1 MKVQGW
7 LVGNSGEASIRT
19 PTAGAGLCV
28 FVAGLVAAVLVP
40 AGHTAWAWNPAAGD
54 FSKVDPA
61 DVRIVSYNTY
71 LQFIKE
77 PSKDAAFARVLTAL
91 DPDIICFQEIVSSL
105 TAGQIVSRLQSVL
118 PFSEGT
124 WQVHLGLS
132 SGSRVVLA
140 SRYPLDLRRTDT
152 VPAAGI
158 RGVTI
163 ALADLPDEHY
173 RADLYLLGVHLKAG
187 GTSSDQA
194 NRQRSADAIAA
205 WLGMVRQPG
214 GLVTLAANT
223 PMVVLG
229 DFNLVTGPQPAITLL
244 TGDIQDEATYGPDVK
259 GDWDSSDMTDLT
271 PVDPFTSN
279 ENTWRSDR
287 TNPADRLDRFMYTDS
302 VAPIAARM
310 VLNTRNMTTAAL
322 AASGLQED
330 DTTPTNTADHLPILM
345 DLVVPTWP
353 DCNHN
358 GVNDA
363 LDISGGTSQDCNSS
377 GIPDECEL
385 EDNDCNSSGI
395 PDECELD
402 NDGDGKIDDCDNC
415 PFVYNPNQTDTNGD
429 GIGDACERPSVV
441 GAVSRRTHGSSGS
454 YDVDVRTGT
463 GGHPDAIESR
473 AGSSVRLVVTFD
485 QPIQGVGGLDPTD
498 VIVTSGSV
506 AGVAIQGNEL
516 TIDVVGVVSGDMF
529 AVAFAG
535 IESTYVANQTVL
547 DTLCFS
553 VLQGDVNGDGMVNIF
568 DLVHVRN
575 TLNQPVAT
583 GNFRADVNADGSVN
597 IFDLVA
603 VRNRLNSSVAITCP

>member
-40 AGHTAWAWNPAAGD
+40 AGHPAWAWNPTAGD

-71 LQFIKE
+71 LQFITE

-91 DPDIICFQEIVSSL
+91 DPDIICFQEIVSSV

-118 PFSEGT
+118 PFSGGT

-132 SGSRVVLA
+132 TGSRVVLA

-187 GTSSDQA
+187 GTSSDQE

-214 GLVTLAANT
+214 GLVTLAVNT
-223 PMVVLG
+223 PMIVLG

-259 GDWDSSDMTDLT
+259 GDWDNSDMTDLT

-279 ENTWRSDR
+279 DNTWRSDR
-287 TNPADRLDRFMYTDS
+287 TSPTDRLDRFIYTDS
-302 VAPIAARM
+302 VAPVAARM

-322 AASGLQED
+322 VASGLQED

-363 LDISGGTSQDCNSS
+363 LDISRGTSQDCNSS

-402 NDGDGKIDDCDNC
+402 TDGDGKIDDCDNC

-429 GIGDACERPSVV
+429 GIGDACERPTMI
-441 GAVSRRTHGSSGS
+441 AAISRRLHGLAGDQ
-454 YDVDVRTGT
+454 DVDLLAGL
-463 GGHPDAIESR
+463 GGQSQAIEGRS
-473 AGSSVRLVVTFD
+473 GGPNRLVVTFD
-485 QPIQGVGGLDPTD
+485 QPVSGVGGLDPSD

-506 AGVAIQGNEL
+506 NGLAIHGAQLTVSLVNAGS
-516 TIDVVGVVSGDMF
+516 SGIL
-529 AVAFAG
+529 AVAFPG
-535 IESTYVANQTVL
+535 IQNACVANQTVL

-575 TLNQPVAT
+575 MLNQPVTT
-583 GNFRADVNADGSVN
+583 GNFRADVDADGNIN

-603 VRNRLNSSVAITCP
+603 VRNRLNSSVAMACP

>member
-1 MKVQGW
+1 MKIEGW
-7 LVGNSGEASIRT
+7 LVGERRVASART
-19 PTAGAGLCV
+19 PTARVGRCIL
-28 FVAGLVAAVLVP
+28 VAGLAAAFLAPMVGP
-40 AGHTAWAWNPAAGD
+40 AWAWNPTAGD
-54 FSKVDPA
+54 FSRVDPA

-71 LQFIKE
+71 LQFITE
-77 PSKDAAFARVLTAL
+77 PSKDAAFARVLKAL

-140 SRYPLDLRRTDT
+140 SRYPLNLRRTDT

-163 ALADLPDEHY
+163 ALADLPNDRY
-173 RADLYLLGVHLKAG
+173 QGDVYLLGVHLKAG
-187 GTSSDQA
+187 GTASDQE

-205 WLGMVRQPG
+205 WLGMARQSG

-244 TGDIQDEATYGPDVK
+244 TGDIQDEATFGPDVK
-259 GDWDSSDMTDLT
+259 GDWDNSDMTDLT
-271 PVDPFTSN
+271 PVDPFTIN
-279 ENTWRSDR
+279 DNTWRSDR
-287 TNPADRLDRFMYTDS
+287 TNPTDRLDRFIYTDS
-302 VAPIAARM
+302 VAPVAARM

-322 AASGLQED
+322 VASGLQED

-345 DLVVPTWP
+345 DLVVPLWP
-353 DCNHN
+353 DCNGN

-363 LDISGGTSQDCNSS
+363 LDISRGTSQDCNSS

-385 EDNDCNSSGI
+385 EDNDCNGNLI

-402 NDGDGKIDDCDNC
+402 TDGDGMIDACDNC
-415 PFVYNPNQTDTNGD
+415 PYAYNPGQTDANGN
-429 GIGDACERPSVV
+429 GIGDACERPSVIA
-441 GAVSRRTHGSSGS
+441 AVSRRLHGMAGD
-454 YDVDVRTGT
+454 YDVDLLAGA
-463 GGHPDAIESR
+463 GGHSQAIEGRS
-473 AGSSVRLVVTFD
+473 GGPNRLLVTFD
-485 QPIQGVGGLDPTD
+485 QPVSGVGGLDPSD

-506 AGVAIQGNEL
+506 NGLAIQGAQL
-516 TIDVVGVVSGDMF
+516 TVSLVSAGGNGIL
-529 AVAFAG
+529 AVAFPG
-535 IESTYVANQTVL
+535 IQNAYVANQTVL

-568 DLVHVRN
+568 DLVYVRN
-575 TLNQPVAT
+575 MLNQPVT
-583 GNFRADVNADGSVN
+583 ISNFLADVNADGSVN

-603 VRNRLNSSVAITCP
+603 VRNNLNASAGMGCP